1 MAVVLLMK
9 CGHDIAIDP
18 DKVTSP
24 SCWCGERIVARPL
37 NAPAPRI
44 VGHASGPLVEGK
56 YLGPKELDL
65 VARPEARLVLKPV
78 DDGEQN

>member
-1 MAVVLLMK
+1 MITLLMR

-24 SCWCGERIVARPL
+24 SCWCGERVVARPL
-37 NAPAPRI
+37 SAPAPRI
-44 VGHASGPLVEGK
+44 VGHARGPLVEGK
-56 YLGPKELDL
+56 YLGPTALDL
-65 VARPEARLVLKPV
+65 VTTPDARLVLKPA